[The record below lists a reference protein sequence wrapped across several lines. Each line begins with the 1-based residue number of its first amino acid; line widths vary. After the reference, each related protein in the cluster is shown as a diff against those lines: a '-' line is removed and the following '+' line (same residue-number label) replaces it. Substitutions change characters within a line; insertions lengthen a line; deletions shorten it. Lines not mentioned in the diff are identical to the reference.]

1 MRIAYTNMNLN
12 FKKQNG
18 LIPAIIQDANTCKV
32 LMLGFMNK
40 EAYQKTRRVKRVTF
54 YSRSKKRL
62 WTKGETSGNYLE
74 VIDIKPDCDRDAIL
88 IKAIPKGP
96 TCHSGA
102 YSCFGEESGN
112 NIIFFESLRAL
123 VEKRKHDMPLVPSAG
138 EGSYTASLFRAGIS
152 KIGAKVTEEAEEVA
166 RAATSEGKARV
177 IEEISDLLYHL
188 TVLMAETKVD
198 WWDIEQCLILRKG

>member
-1 MRIAYTNMNLN
+1 MKLN

-18 LIPAIIQDANTCKV
+18 LVPAIIQDANTCKV
-32 LMLGFMNK
+32 LMLGFMNNG
-40 EAYQKTRRVKRVTF
+40 AYQKTRRAKRVTF

-96 TCHSGA
+96 ACHSGA

-112 NIIFFESLRAL
+112 SIIFFESLLTL
-123 VEKRKHDMPLVPSAG
+123 VEKRKRDMPK
-138 EGSYTASLFRAGIS
+138 GSYTASLFRAGIS

-198 WWDIEQCLILRKG
+198 WMDIEQCLILRRG

>member
-1 MRIAYTNMNLN
+1 MRIAYTNMNVN

-18 LIPAIIQDANTCKV
+18 LVPAIIQDANTCKV

-40 EAYQKTRRVKRVTF
+40 GAYQKTRRTKRVTF

-74 VIDIKPDCDRDAIL
+74 VVDIKPDCDRDAIL

-123 VEKRKHDMPLVPSAG
+123 VEKRKHDMP
-138 EGSYTASLFRAGIS
+138 EGSYTAFLFRAGVS
-152 KIGAKVTEEAEEVA
+152 KIGAKVTEEAKEVA
-166 RAATSEGKARV
+166 RAAMSEGKA
-177 IEEISDLLYHL
+177 
-188 TVLMAETKVD
+188 
-198 WWDIEQCLILRKG
+198 

>member
-74 VIDIKPDCDRDAIL
+74 VIDIKPDCDRKRADL
-88 IKAIPKGP
+88 PQWRVFVLWRRVRKQ
-96 TCHSGA
+96 
-102 YSCFGEESGN
+102 YY
-112 NIIFFESLRAL
+112 FF
-123 VEKRKHDMPLVPSAG
+123 
-138 EGSYTASLFRAGIS
+138 
-152 KIGAKVTEEAEEVA
+152 
-166 RAATSEGKARV
+166 
-177 IEEISDLLYHL
+177 
-188 TVLMAETKVD
+188 
-198 WWDIEQCLILRKG
+198 

>member
-1 MRIAYTNMNLN
+1 MDFNTNMKLN

-18 LIPAIIQDANTCKV
+18 LVPAIIQDANTCKV
-32 LMLGFMNK
+32 LMLGFMNNG
-40 EAYQKTRRVKRVTF
+40 AYQKTRRAKRVTF

-96 TCHSGA
+96 ACHSGA

-112 NIIFFESLRAL
+112 SIIFFESLLTL
-123 VEKRKHDMPLVPSAG
+123 VEKRKRDMPK
-138 EGSYTASLFRAGIS
+138 GSYTASLFRAGIS

-198 WWDIEQCLILRKG
+198 WMDIEQCLILRRG